1 MMCVME
7 IAESLFPHADGG
19 LEPLQ
24 RFLVPARWRRF
35 LPERQTADGQGNS
48 QGKYSRQSKIILW
61 SKVNV

>member
-1 MMCVME
+1 ME

-35 LPERQTADGQGNS
+35 LPERQTADGQGTS
-48 QGKYSRQSKIILW
+48 QGK
-61 SKVNV
+61 